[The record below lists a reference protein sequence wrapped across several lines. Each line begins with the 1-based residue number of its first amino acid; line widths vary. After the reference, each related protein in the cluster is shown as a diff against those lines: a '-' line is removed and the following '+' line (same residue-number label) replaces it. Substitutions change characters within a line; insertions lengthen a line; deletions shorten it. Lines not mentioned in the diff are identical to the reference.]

1 MLWLFVISVNNIRNS
16 DVCTS
21 ITSFIS
27 GFNVVALRCQT
38 RCASDVPRSPWDFPS
53 QLAEYIWLQIDTFE
67 SKRDLNIGQ
76 VTAVLKKPNLTRC
89 NQRSPIKGAIPPAT
103 LPHVLCCILISC
115 RLYGAVCSFRA
126 LFAGPARSFTVLI
139 HCHSRQPFRHH
150 QQQQQQEKKKKS
162 HLKLTV
168 HSLHNMA
175 CER

>member
-1 MLWLFVISVNNIRNS
+1 M
-16 DVCTS
+16 C
-21 ITSFIS
+21 
-27 GFNVVALRCQT
+27 LR
-38 RCASDVPRSPWDFPS
+38 RPRSPWDFPS

-150 QQQQQQEKKKKS
+150 QQQQQQEKKKEIP
-162 HLKLTV
+162 LKTHCAFSAQHGLWAV
-168 HSLHNMA
+168 RQRLGLKQLKGN
-175 CER
+175 RRL